1 MDAAKLL
8 IDQAKVDPLTVT
20 MLIEALEH
28 TWASVA
34 DQFQG
39 HPAKIYGPITIAN
52 YLVTLAETGER
63 DALVL
68 RRSALSR
75 VQSLLRPPKNYRFL
89 ASEVRSPVGFRYITA
104 LSANRLVKCS
114 GGW

>member
-1 MDAAKLL
+1 MRSTTKGVAGALFASRTVRPQLGFFLGAPVDAAKLL
-8 IDQAKVDPLTVT
+8 IGQAKVDPLTVT
-20 MLIEALEH
+20 MLIEVLEH

-52 YLVTLAETGER
+52 YLVTLVETGER

-75 VQSLLRPPKNYRFL
+75 VQALLQPAK
-89 ASEVRSPVGFRYITA
+89 
-104 LSANRLVKCS
+104 K
-114 GGW
+114 

>member
-20 MLIEALEH
+20 MLIEVLEH

-63 DALVL
+63 DAL
-68 RRSALSR
+68 SPEAFGALP
-75 VQSLLRPPKNYRFL
+75 RPIAASTAQEL
-89 ASEVRSPVGFRYITA
+89 AFPGFRGSFTC
-104 LSANRLVKCS
+104 RF
-114 GGW
+114 